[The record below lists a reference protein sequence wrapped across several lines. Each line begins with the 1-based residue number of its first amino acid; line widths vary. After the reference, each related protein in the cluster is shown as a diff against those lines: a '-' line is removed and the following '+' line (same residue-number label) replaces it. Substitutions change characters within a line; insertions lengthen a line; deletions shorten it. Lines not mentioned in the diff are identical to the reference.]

1 MERWE
6 QWVEQWRTMRTKG
19 GTMGGTIEQLAEQW
33 RTMRAKGNIR
43 WSNDNNDRN
52 KENSGW
58 NNENNGNKG

>member
-1 MERWE
+1 
-6 QWVEQWRTMRTKG
+6 MRTKG
-19 GTMGGTIEQLAEQW
+19 GTMGGTIEQLVEQW

-58 NNENNGNKG
+58 NNENNGEKG

>member
-19 GTMGGTIEQLAEQW
+19 GTMGGTIEQKAEQW

-43 WSNDNNDRN
+43 WSNDKKLQEQR
-52 KENSGW
+52 EQW
-58 NNENNGNKG
+58 MEQ

>member
-6 QWVEQWRTMRTKG
+6 QWVEQWRTMRAKG
-19 GTMGGTIEQLAEQW
+19 GTMGGTIEQLVEQW

-52 KENSGW
+52 KESSGW